1 MGATPGPV
9 PVISRRFRMN
19 WRGAVY
25 LVLSFAV
32 GFAAAV
38 KGKKLLFIVFSTLLG
53 VFAASVVF
61 TLLGPRGLEFARL
74 LPEAAF
80 AYTPFTY
87 GLRIRNRKRLLPAFG
102 LRVDDRLTHDG
113 RLASIQP
120 VPIWIPFALPGEK
133 LRATTSAAATQRGPA
148 RFGPITITS
157 EFPPGLVTYAVTLD
171 LQDTVLIFPRQ
182 GAIQRRILNPYLSRL
197 EHRDLVATLS
207 ASGDEEFAGLR
218 EFRDGDN
225 PRRIHWKLLGRIP
238 GEVIVRE
245 YEDARVR
252 QAVILLDTF
261 LPNASDRKR
270 RSRLERA
277 VSFAVA
283 LADALLAENYVLTFR
298 TFAPEPVDL
307 ALEPRIGMLEELNI
321 ALAQLKPSRI
331 HTVDEL
337 VPAEGAAGE
346 EVYFVLAIGD
356 GPGLSGLP
364 THRSMIIPADEMR
377 TLMYYPT

>member
-1 MGATPGPV
+1 
-9 PVISRRFRMN
+9 MN
-19 WRGAVY
+19 WRGTVY

-38 KGKKLLFIVFSTLLG
+38 KGNNLLFIIFSTLLG
-53 VFAASVVF
+53 VFVASVVL
-61 TLLGPRGLEFARL
+61 TLLGPRAIEFSRL

-80 AYTPFTY
+80 AYTPFAY
-87 GLRIRNRKRLLPAFG
+87 GLRIRIRKRLLPAFG
-102 LRVDDRLTHDG
+102 IRIDDRLTHDG
-113 RLASIQP
+113 RLSAVQP

-133 LRATTSAAATQRGPA
+133 LRATTTAADTLRGPA
-148 RFGPITITS
+148 KFGPLTITS
-157 EFPPGLVTYAVTLD
+157 EFPPGLVTYSVTLA
-171 LQDTVLIFPRQ
+171 LEDTVLVYPRQ

-197 EHRDLVATLS
+197 EHRDLVATLN

-218 EFRDGDN
+218 DYRDGDN
-225 PRRIHWKLLGRIP
+225 PRRIHWKLLGRLP
-238 GEVIVRE
+238 GQVIVRE

-261 LPNASDRKR
+261 LPNATDRKR

-277 VSFAVA
+277 VSFTAA

-298 TFAPEPVDL
+298 AFAPEPVEL
-307 ALEPRIGMLEELNI
+307 ALEPRLGMLEELNI

-337 VPAEGAAGE
+337 LPAESPPGE

-356 GPGLSGLP
+356 GPGLDLP
-364 THRSMIIPADEMR
+364 RHRSMVIPADEMR
-377 TLMYYPT
+377 TLMYYPS